1 MSVIISTS
9 IFKKHH
15 DEYIIKK
22 MIENMFAAFAEGNED
37 YHKLQ
42 NKLNFLTGIKDSLN
56 FE

>member
-1 MSVIISTS
+1 
-9 IFKKHH
+9 
-15 DEYIIKK
+15 
-22 MIENMFAAFAEGNED
+22 MFAAFAEGNED

>member
-1 MSVIISTS
+1 MSVIISRS

-22 MIENMFAAFAEGNED
+22 MIENVFAAFAEGNVD

-42 NKLNFLTGIKDSLN
+42 NTLNFLTGIKDGLN